1 MYVSK
6 KGMKMK
12 LTKILKTTILTT
24 LIVGISVVKFYN
36 PVFAGPE
43 EDFNLGIRLGEL
55 IKKGERFSDD
65 NLTVKRSGTG
75 ISPMEWDD
83 VIGKT
88 TDKEY
93 QPDELVR

>member
-55 IKKGERFSDD
+55 IKKGEFNSAAPLVEKMEDKSLKD
-65 NLTVKRSGTG
+65 IWLGNLVGKLIKKSEFRS
-75 ISPMEWDD
+75 
-83 VIGKT
+83 
-88 TDKEY
+88 
-93 QPDELVR
+93 